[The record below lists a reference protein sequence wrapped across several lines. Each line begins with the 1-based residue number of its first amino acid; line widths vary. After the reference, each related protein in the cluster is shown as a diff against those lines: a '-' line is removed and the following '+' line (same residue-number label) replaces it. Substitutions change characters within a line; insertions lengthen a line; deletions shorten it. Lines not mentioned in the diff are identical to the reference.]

1 MSRLSDSPQPK
12 LSPEAQTV
20 YDTVTASNSGLP
32 STFQTLY
39 ANPLVGSG
47 LANLHS
53 AVSESG
59 LESWVTY
66 TVALTVAHERENQAL
81 WDSME
86 PLAREAGVSDAV
98 IAGIAAGTGPRG
110 LLPKEGIWVHFAQ
123 EVLRDKMRNSTWQAT
138 NHLAGVEGAVALAF
152 VTCYYDMMAR
162 LNKTIGLETA

>member
-1 MSRLSDSPQPK
+1 MSRLSASPQPK

-39 ANPLVGSG
+39 ANPPVGSG

-53 AVSESG
+53 AVSKSG

-86 PLAREAGVSDAV
+86 PLARESGVSDAV
-98 IAGIAAGTGPRG
+98 IAGIG
-110 LLPKEGIWVHFAQ
+110 
-123 EVLRDKMRNSTWQAT
+123 D
-138 NHLAGVEGAVALAF
+138 
-152 VTCYYDMMAR
+152 
-162 LNKTIGLETA
+162 